1 MKRFPTLVAIV
12 AVVILSTGA
21 APAETADPQG
31 PRRPGTVFRDCP
43 ECPEMVV
50 VPAGSFIM
58 GDIDGSGPP
67 LEAPVHRVVI
77 ARPFAVGKFEVSF
90 VEWNACVAAEGCN
103 GYSPDDAGW
112 GRDRRPV
119 INVSWDDAKAYLL
132 WLSHG
137 RGGPIGY

>member
-90 VEWNACVAAEGCN
+90 VEWNACVAAEARRSSRPPRTCETSAPTM
-103 GYSPDDAGW
+103 SPPCRSQVA
-112 GRDRRPV
+112 RA
-119 INVSWDDAKAYLL
+119 SA
-132 WLSHG
+132 SHG
-137 RGGPIGY
+137 P